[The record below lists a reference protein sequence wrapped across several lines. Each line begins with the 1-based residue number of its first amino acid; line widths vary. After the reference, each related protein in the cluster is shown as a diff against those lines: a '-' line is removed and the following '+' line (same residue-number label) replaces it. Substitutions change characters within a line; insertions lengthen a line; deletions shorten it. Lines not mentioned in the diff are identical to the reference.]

1 MEREQ
6 IISGL
11 MNHYNQPD
19 LLNIQQYVFYE
30 NMVFSYHKGEGGPL
44 NILFAHKYLFQ
55 EEKLLS
61 VS

>member
-11 MNHYNQPD
+11 MNHYNQLD

-30 NMVFSYHKGEGGPL
+30 NKFFSYHKGEDGPL

>member
-1 MEREQ
+1 MERKQ

-11 MNHYNQPD
+11 MDHCNQCD

-30 NMVFSYHKGEGGPL
+30 NMVFSDHRGEGGPL

>member
-1 MEREQ
+1 MERKQ

-11 MNHYNQPD
+11 MDHYNQLD

-30 NMVFSYHKGEGGPL
+30 NKFFSDRRGEGGPL
-44 NILFAHKYLFQ
+44 NILFAPKYLFQ